1 MQPIEGDGLLAADAE
16 TITVVLDPLDRI
28 PQLDELLLFDRDEC
42 RLDFVA
48 AGKLHGI
55 IGILLRLLLLV
66 VDLRETLPAKRLTLL
81 QRLNP
86 HLEFTEELAFF
97 GIAKLT
103 VDVTFP
109 G

>member
-1 MQPIEGDGLLAADAE
+1 
-16 TITVVLDPLDRI
+16 
-28 PQLDELLLFDRDEC
+28 
-42 RLDFVA
+42 
-48 AGKLHGI
+48 
-55 IGILLRLLLLV
+55 LLV